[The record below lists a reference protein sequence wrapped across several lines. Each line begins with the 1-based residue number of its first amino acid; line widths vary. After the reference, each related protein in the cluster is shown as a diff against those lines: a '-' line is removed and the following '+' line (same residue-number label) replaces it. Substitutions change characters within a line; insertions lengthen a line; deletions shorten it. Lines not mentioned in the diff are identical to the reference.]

1 MYKCQYFGIKELV
14 SPIVYNQWGEQAW
27 MFFDADV
34 LQDLDTIR
42 ETYGKAIIINNW
54 KNNLTQCGLRC
65 NLDPLVRGKN
75 TLYLSTH
82 IRGAG
87 FDLHCTHGHNS
98 KLWEHVRN
106 LIVQGKLK
114 KINGLEDYSKTSG
127 WVHVQYANTNG
138 KIYIF

>member
-1 MYKCQYFGIKELV
+1 MYKCQYFEIKELV

-27 MFFDADV
+27 MFFDTDV

-42 ETYGKAIIINNW
+42 ETYGKAIMINNW
-54 KNNLTQCGLRC
+54 KNNLTQCGLRS

-82 IRGAG
+82 IRGTG

-114 KINGLEDYSKTSG
+114 KINGLEDYSKTNG